1 MNPWA
6 ASIYDMQLIY
16 VNLERDHLLF
26 KLSANDVVA
35 CSLQIPRSL
44 KKSGKYT
51 GGWLDTCNEKGL

>member
-51 GGWLDTCNEKGL
+51 GG